1 MDQDPNQPESGV
13 ESEKIEGDTPNPEG
27 TEDGTTTPEEGVDD
41 QSAGGTQ
48 NPQDKTIEIDGKKY
62 TVDEAKELIS
72 KGEDYTQKTQT
83 LSEQRKAFEKEKQ
96 ESEKAKMTEEERIQF
111 EADQKHLDKL
121 GVITKEKLEQQRKQD
136 REDAALEKEIDKTE
150 TKYDGK
156 DGRPKFNRKE
166 VLKFA
171 QENGIFNV
179 DIAYK
184 AKHFGALQDWAIKQ
198 AGKTK
203 KGISPSKGAS
213 SGATPKP
220 GQTPKSF
227 EEAEAATDSVLDNQE
242 E

>member
-1 MDQDPNQPESGV
+1 MDQDQNQPEAEV
-13 ESEKIEGDTPNPEG
+13 EPENNEGKTSTTEG
-27 TEDGTTTPEEGVDD
+27 TDDGATKSDEGVDD
-41 QSAGGTQ
+41 QSAEGTQ
-48 NPQDKTIEIDGKKY
+48 NHQDDTVEIDGVKY
-62 TVDEAKELIS
+62 TKEQAKELIS
-72 KGEDYTQKTQT
+72 MGTDYRQKTQT
-83 LSEQRKAFEKEKQ
+83 LSERRKDFEKEK
-96 ESEKAKMTEEERIQF
+96 EEFEKAKMTEEERIQF

-136 REDAALEKEIDKTE
+136 REDAALEKEIDKAE